1 MMRIRIRFAKTE
13 EMRYIG
19 HLDLFRA
26 WERTFRRSGLPL
38 AYSLGFHPGPR
49 LNLACALP
57 VGFTS
62 GCEIIDAWLECTLPL
77 PDIQKDV
84 TAALPP
90 GISVLGIG
98 EITTAAPALQT
109 QVISASY
116 IITFLDEIP
125 DLDKRVQRVLSSDQL
140 PRQRRGK
147 TYDLR
152 PLIEDLR
159 ALPPDEQGN
168 FNLQVQLAARE
179 GATGRPEELLIELG
193 VRFEDTRVHREKLII
208 SAD

>member
-1 MMRIRIRFAKTE
+1 MMRIRIKFAKTE

-62 GCEIIDAWLECTLPL
+62 DCEIIDAWLECTLPL
-77 PDIQKDV
+77 PDIRKNV
-84 TAALPP
+84 MGALPP
-90 GISVLGIG
+90 GLSILDIG
-98 EITTAAPALQT
+98 EVTTTEPALQT

-125 DLDKRVQRVLSSDQL
+125 DLNERVQRVQSSDQL
-140 PRQRRGK
+140 LRKRRGK

-152 PLIEDLR
+152 PLIEDLHV
-159 ALPPDEQGN
+159 LPPSEQGN
-168 FNLQVQLAARE
+168 LNLWVQLAARE

-193 VRFEDTRVHREKLII
+193 VNFENTRVLREKLIL
-208 SAD
+208 STD